1 MFSFIMFLIYEVRRL
16 FLNDPE
22 SEIEKET
29 AI

>member
-16 FLNDPE
+16 FLNELE